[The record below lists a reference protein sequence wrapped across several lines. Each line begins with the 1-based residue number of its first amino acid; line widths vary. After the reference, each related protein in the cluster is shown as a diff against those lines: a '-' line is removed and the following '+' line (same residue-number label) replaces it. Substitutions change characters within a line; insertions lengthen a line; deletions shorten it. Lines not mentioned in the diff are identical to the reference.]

1 MTIDSGNILFFFGA
15 GASAEFGIPTMTK
28 MAQDFR
34 LELTNKGSKPEKDIY
49 NEIIEILARDI
60 NCDVDIEAIFSVIQG
75 LKEYSPTTIGELALY
90 ISRKK
95 YDRSLVNSLSVDV
108 ATLESLESR
117 FQQFIRK
124 SCRLKSDYRDKM
136 ITTYKEFFNIIS
148 NHVNNQLNS
157 DKPVKYDTRWTL
169 FTTNYDRC
177 LEAFWRDDMQ
187 INLDTGFRKDETSFD
202 SAKCTLNADNFLCS
216 FGGSL
221 QFQKT
226 CHTRLRLVKLH
237 GSVTW
242 LRRKGNQEIEETIY
256 DIDLGK
262 NEHGTGSV
270 YTDEVVIYPL
280 REKRL
285 YLDPYIQMLYCLNRE
300 LENKRLWIV
309 TGYSFRDPVIQNIF
323 TSALDRCEN
332 MKMILVTPDANKLIK
347 ERLELYHKRIV
358 PVERCFGKED
368 DSSIINS
375 SIAKELD
382 SL

>member
-15 GASAEFGIPTMTK
+15 GASAEFGNPTMTK
-28 MAQDFR
+28 MAQDVR

-49 NEIIEILARDI
+49 SEIIEILARDI
-60 NCDVDIEAIFSVIQG
+60 NCDVDIEAIFSVIEG

-95 YDRSLVNSLSVDV
+95 YDRSLVNSLSADV

-124 SCRLKSDYRDKM
+124 SCRLKSDYRDKI

-157 DKPVKYDTRWTL
+157 DKPVKYD
-169 FTTNYDRC
+169 C
-177 LEAFWRDDMQ
+177 LQ
-187 INLDTGFRKDETSFD
+187 LI
-202 SAKCTLNADNFLCS
+202 
-216 FGGSL
+216 
-221 QFQKT
+221 
-226 CHTRLRLVKLH
+226 
-237 GSVTW
+237 
-242 LRRKGNQEIEETIY
+242 TI
-256 DIDLGK
+256 GK

-285 YLDPYIQMLYCLNRE
+285 YLDPHIQMLYCLNRE

-332 MKMILVTPDANKLIK
+332 MKMILVTPTN
-347 ERLELYHKRIV
+347 
-358 PVERCFGKED
+358 
-368 DSSIINS
+368 
-375 SIAKELD
+375 
-382 SL
+382 